1 MSTVVLGFYYSK
13 LFTFIGKP
21 EEVLSSLATQV
32 KIDAIVYQKE
42 VTKEETDVEAGVEK
56 LAKVHSVK
64 AVHLW
69 GSTLYHEDDLPFR
82 IKE

>member
-1 MSTVVLGFYYSK
+1 MDYFYSK

-21 EEVLSSLATQV
+21 EEVLSSVVTQV

-42 VTKEETDVEAGVEK
+42 VTKEETDVESGVEK
-56 LAKVHSVK
+56 LAKVHSLRVMP
-64 AVHLW
+64 LW